1 MSSKEHRC
9 GPDGSKGTGKH
20 RRFKIQRQRHNGTT
34 WQNAISIGAD
44 DQIFARIVGKKKP
57 GRKPGQTVR
66 LQRSPRAEHDGHCQ
80 HLLPPES
87 RTALSLSPNSTPT
100 PDRLRD
106 IHILPA
112 NLFTGAI
119 RVYPK
124 GTLPAPAAI
133 TSELREVVLG
143 RTTNESVRIQAT
155 LFDLLHF
162 RGLMPAVL
170 TEQHG
175 RLYHYTSSLLN
186 GSRSGPAWHII
197 TAQAIGTLALLSVG
211 ESPFRRGE
219 PDR

>member
-1 MSSKEHRC
+1 MSSKEHQC
-9 GPDGSKGTGKH
+9 GQDGSKATSKH

-57 GRKPGQTVR
+57 GRKPGQTAR
-66 LQRSPRAEHDGHCQ
+66 LQKSTRVEHGGPCR
-80 HLLPPES
+80 HLLAS
-87 RTALSLSPNSTPT
+87 GFSLSPCVLPT
-100 PDRLRD
+100 PYRLRD

-124 GTLPAPAAI
+124 GALPAPAAMAP
-133 TSELREVVLG
+133 ELREVVLEG
-143 RTTNESVRIQAT
+143 TTNESVRIQAT

-162 RGLMPAVL
+162 RGLMPAEL

-175 RLYHYTSSLLN
+175 RLYQYTSSLLD
-186 GSRSGPAWHII
+186 GSRSGPAWHVI

-211 ESPFRRGE
+211 VFRH
-219 PDR
+219 